1 MKKKIRC
8 HFTDFWNGFN
18 YKDRLEVLLSE
29 YEVVPDEKNPDYLF
43 YSCFGMNHLKY
54 DNCIKI
60 FCSGEN
66 LIPDLNLCD
75 YAVSLSD
82 IQSGDRIL
90 DFNYAFLWLYRKPF
104 IPDLTSDQLLNRK
117 FCNFVYSNNYCADPM
132 RERFYNALS
141 KYKRVDAGGAF
152 LNNMGGRVG
161 DKRSFLKE
169 YKFTIAIEN
178 SSLPGYSTEKI
189 LDPFLAQS
197 LPIYWG
203 DPNISSDYNPNS
215 FVNLMDYNSPEEA
228 IEEIIRLDNDDAS
241 YLEKVTTP
249 FWPYGSSIEEFYE
262 SELERMRAFFR
273 NIFEQPLEK
282 ARRRTGYGCVKGY
295 FEDLK
300 KHYFP
305 SWKGN
310 RTRSVKNFVK
320 KVIRRYNTGIF

>member
-8 HFTDFWNGFN
+8 CFTDFWPGFDFE
-18 YKDRLEVLLSE
+18 YTFHYILSE
-29 YEVVPDEKNPDYLF
+29 YDLIFDEERPDYLF
-43 YSCFGMNHLKY
+43 YSCFGTNHLKY

-60 FCSGEN
+60 FWSGEN

-75 YAVSLSD
+75 YAVSLSN
-82 IQSGDRIL
+82 IQSGDRASKFNLNIIQGYKNPFIL
-90 DFNYAFLWLYRKPF
+90 DLN
-104 IPDLTSDQLLNRK
+104 TDQLLNRK
-117 FCNFVYSNNYCADPM
+117 FCNFIYSNNRFSDPM
-132 RERFYNALS
+132 REHFFNALS
-141 KYKRVDAGGAF
+141 KYKRVDAGGGF

-161 DKRSFLKE
+161 NKLSFLKE

-215 FVNLMDYNSPEEA
+215 FVNLMDYNSQEEA
-228 IEEIIRLDNDDAS
+228 IEEIIRLDNDDAA
-241 YLEKVTTP
+241 YLEKVIAP
-249 FWPYGSSIEEFYE
+249 FWPYGSSIEEFQE
-262 SELERMRAFFR
+262 SELERLRAFFR

-282 ARRRTGYGCVKGY
+282 ARRRTGYGRVKIY
-295 FEDLK
+295 SEDLK

-305 SWKGN
+305 SGKGN
-310 RTRSVKNFVK
+310 RTRSVRNFVK
-320 KVIRRYNTGIF
+320 GVIRRYNISMF